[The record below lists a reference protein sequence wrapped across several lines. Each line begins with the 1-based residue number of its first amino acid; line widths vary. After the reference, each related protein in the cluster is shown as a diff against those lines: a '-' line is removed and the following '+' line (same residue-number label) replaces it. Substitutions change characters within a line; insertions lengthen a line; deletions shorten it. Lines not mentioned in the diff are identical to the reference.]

1 MLKPET
7 IEIIKSTVPVLEV
20 HGKAIT
26 TRFYEKLFESHPE
39 LLNLFNHG
47 NQKQGRQQTALAN
60 AVYAAA
66 VHIDRLHE
74 IMPAVKGIA
83 HKHRSL
89 GVTPEQYPIVGENL
103 LGAIS
108 EVLGDAATPEI
119 LGAWEE
125 AYSVI
130 AAAFIGVETE
140 MADEALHQPGSWAGF
155 RKFTVRRKTAESGNI
170 TSFYL
175 VPEDGGPLAAFEPGQ
190 YVTVQMSIPG
200 REHLVNRQYSLSDRP
215 GQPYY
220 RISVKKEAGT
230 DTRVEGVASTY
241 LHEAVREGDTLLLSA
256 PAGDF
261 TLNRS
266 VDTPVVLLSAGVG
279 LTPLMSMLRTI
290 RAEQPA
296 RSVAFIHSAAD
307 GRLHAMKDAVKDE
320 GTASAA
326 ETCLRTHICY
336 TQPTE
341 EDKAAGAF
349 HSEGRLTAEK
359 LKEIMAESGEHAD
372 YYICGPVSFMR
383 DMIGYLQ
390 ESGVPAASVHYE
402 FFGPSLNLQ

>member
-7 IEIIKSTVPVLEV
+7 IAIIKSTVPVLEV

-26 TRFYEKLFESHPE
+26 TRFYEKLFKSHPE

-83 HKHRSL
+83 HKHVSL

-103 LGAIS
+103 LAAIS
-108 EVLGDAATPEI
+108 EVLGEAATPEI

-130 AAAFIGVETE
+130 AGAFIGVETE
-140 MADEALHQPGSWAGF
+140 MADEALHQPGGWAGF
-155 RKFTVRRKTAESGNI
+155 RKFTVQRKTPESGSI

-175 VPEDGGPLAAFEPGQ
+175 VPEDGGALAAFEPGQ
-190 YVTVQMSIPG
+190 YVTVQMKIPG

-230 DTRVEGVASTY
+230 DTREPGAASTY

-266 VDTPVVLLSAGVG
+266 ADTPVVLLSAGVG

-290 RAEQPA
+290 RSEQPA
-296 RSVAFIHSAAD
+296 RSVTFIHSAAY
-307 GRLHAMKDAVKDE
+307 GGLHAMKDAM
-320 GTASAA
+320 TAAA
-326 ETCLRTHICY
+326 DETCLRTHICY

-359 LKEIMAESGEHAD
+359 LKEITAESGEHAD

-383 DMIGYLQ
+383 DMIGHLQ
-390 ESGVPAASVHYE
+390 KLGVRPESVHYE
-402 FFGPSLNLQ
+402 FFGPALTL

>member
-26 TRFYEKLFESHPE
+26 TRFYEKLFKSHPE

-83 HKHRSL
+83 HKHVSL

-103 LGAIS
+103 LAAIS

-130 AAAFIGVETE
+130 TAAFIGVETE
-140 MADEALHQPGSWAGF
+140 MADEALHQPGGWAGL

-175 VPEDGGPLAAFEPGQ
+175 VPEDGGALAAFEPGQ
-190 YVTVQMSIPG
+190 YVTVQMKIPG

-230 DTRVEGVASTY
+230 DTREPGAASTY
-241 LHEAVREGDTLLLSA
+241 LHEDVREGDTLLLSA

-266 VDTPVVLLSAGVG
+266 DDTPVVLLSAGVG

-290 RAEQPA
+290 RSEQPT
-296 RSVAFIHSAAD
+296 RSVTFIHSAAD
-307 GRLHAMKDAVKDE
+307 GGLHAMKDAMKDE
-320 GTASAA
+320 GTAAD

-341 EDKAAGAF
+341 EDKAASAF
-349 HSEGRLTAEK
+349 QSEGRLTAEK
-359 LKEIMAESGEHAD
+359 LKELTAEAGGRAD

-383 DMIGYLQ
+383 DMIGHLQ
-390 ESGVPAASVHYE
+390 KLGVRPESVHYE
-402 FFGPSLNLQ
+402 FFGPSLTL

>member
-7 IEIIKSTVPVLEV
+7 IAIIKSTVPVLEV

-26 TRFYEKLFESHPE
+26 TRFYEKLFKSHPE

-74 IMPAVKGIA
+74 IMPAVKVIA
-83 HKHRSL
+83 HKHVSL
-89 GVTPEQYPIVGENL
+89 GVTPDQYPIVGENL
-103 LGAIS
+103 LSAIS

-130 AAAFIGVETE
+130 AGAFIGVETE
-140 MADEALHQPGSWAGF
+140 MTDEALHQPGGWAGF
-155 RKFTVRRKTAESGNI
+155 RKFTVSRKMAESGNI

-175 VPEDGGPLAAFEPGQ
+175 VPEDGGPLASFEPGQ
-190 YVTVQMSIPG
+190 YVTVQMKIPG

-220 RISVKKEAGT
+220 RISVKKETGT
-230 DTRVEGVASTY
+230 DTREPGVASAY
-241 LHEAVREGDTLLLSA
+241 LHEAVQEGDTLLLSV
-256 PAGDF
+256 PAGAF
-261 TLNRS
+261 TLDRS
-266 VDTPVVLLSAGVG
+266 ADTPVVLLSAGVG
-279 LTPLMSMLRTI
+279 LTPLTSMLRTI

-296 RSVAFIHSAAD
+296 RPVTFIHTAAC
-307 GRLHAMKDAVKDE
+307 GKLHAMKDMLQEE
-320 GTASAA
+320 GVTAAA
-326 ETCLRTHICY
+326 ENGLRTHICY
-336 TQPTE
+336 TQPAD
-341 EDKAAGAF
+341 EDRSEGAF
-349 HSEGRLTAEK
+349 HTEGRLTAEK
-359 LKEIMAESGEHAD
+359 LKEITAEAGAKAD

-383 DMIGYLQ
+383 DMIGYLR
-390 ESGVPAASVHYE
+390 ELGVPAESLHYE
-402 FFGPSLNLQ
+402 FFGPSLNL